1 MSGAC
6 SSCHPARLQR
16 FGDTVDALCDG
27 LARRAG
33 PLDDALA
40 TYRARCEVDYR
51 VPTVDTGTMVRALAS
66 ELRDAGRWTAA
77 VGDAFAQ
84 SALVNDYMA
93 PGTTGTDLEAILTV
107 RDGQLIGYMTAWS
120 DPYRG
125 VAEGAAAHLAA
136 ILHVHYDQDE
146 PPAWL
151 AHLSHGGSAADGVS
165 TFLERAGPLMAKLPS
180 SVTVR
185 LSLEADDVVVLA
197 DGGLTTRVTRADLTA
212 RILLPEADSGRLLTA
227 SRWISRAGVVATGA
241 AAAAEQWFKDDGRPV
256 TERAVRAAG
265 RGGAVAGGAWGGAEV
280 GGIAGGVCGPGAV
293 VCSPVLAVAGGIA
306 GAALGDKVMDHV
318 LDPGDPKPASRD
330 LGELRAEIAAK
341 DGTAA
346 PALEAR
352 ADGVASD
359 LARKATAG
367 RPVLASRV
375 ESLVPDHDA
384 LGRVIEAKDWS
395 AARSPKSPAAVLTS
409 TPPPDPWGGDW
420 PWL

>member
-1 MSGAC
+1 MSGAS
-6 SSCHPARLQR
+6 SSCHPARLRR
-16 FGDTVDALCDG
+16 FGETVDALCDG

-33 PLDDALA
+33 LLDDALA
-40 TYRARCEVDYR
+40 AYRARCEVDYR

-66 ELRDAGRWTAA
+66 ELRDTGRWTAA

-84 SALVNDYMA
+84 SALVNEYMA

-107 RDGQLIGYMTAWS
+107 RDGQLVGYMTAWD

-125 VAEGAAAHLAA
+125 VAEGAAAQLAA
-136 ILHVHYDQDE
+136 ILDVHYDQDE

-151 AHLSHGGSAADGVS
+151 AHLSHGGSAADGLS
-165 TFLERAGPLMAKLPS
+165 ALLKKAAPLMANLPS

-185 LSLEADDVVVLA
+185 VSLEADEVAVLA
-197 DGGLTTRVTRADLTA
+197 DGGVATRVTRADVAA
-212 RILLPEADSGRLLTA
+212 RILLPRAEPERLVTA

-241 AAAAEQWFKDDGRPV
+241 AAAAEQWFKDDGRAVP
-256 TERAVRAAG
+256 ERAVRAAG
-265 RGGAVAGGAWGGAEV
+265 RGGGVAVGAWGGAEL
-280 GGIAGGVCGPGAV
+280 GGAAGGLCGPGAV

-306 GAALGDKVMDHV
+306 GAAVGDKAMDRV
-318 LDPGDPKPASRD
+318 LAGGGPKPAARD
-330 LGELRAEIAAK
+330 LGELRADIAAA

-367 RPVLASRV
+367 RPIVASRV

-384 LGRVIEAKDWS
+384 LERVIEAKDWS

-409 TPPPDPWGGDW
+409 SPPPDPWGGDW